1 MEETIVIA
9 LWIALASADVPPPS
23 GSTRIHTEYR
33 IENFED
39 HPELSF
45 YVGPLSSGGS
55 GDLYSPF
62 YKGSVLFGRL
72 DRGTKQVHT
81 MPTATYNTLREEAMA
96 SVRPRLEREKKQL
109 AELDAT
115 SSDPATRKRIQR
127 QERIIRSLE
136 RSALGE
142 EYRQAFVKN
151 LIPCSLSTSTRYTSY
166 EGDGLWVNTLRI
178 VGSSPGKCPL
188 KWVSA
193 GFVPAQPAPAS
204 DPEEATE
211 AKEPPSA
218 PPTEEQGSAPDK
230 EPTRRV
236 PTDPSGGGCTG
247 MGGGCS
253 GSMMGWVL
261 LGSVFLRT
269 RRFLGWRR

>member
-33 IENFED
+33 IEIFED

-55 GDLYSPF
+55 GDLNSPF
-62 YKGSVLFGRL
+62 YKGSVSFGRL

-81 MPTATYNTLREEAMA
+81 MPTATYNALREEAMA

-115 SSDPATRKRIQR
+115 SSDPATQKRIR
-127 QERIIRSLE
+127 RHEMIIRSLE

-142 EYRQAFVKN
+142 EYR
-151 LIPCSLSTSTRYTSY
+151 
-166 EGDGLWVNTLRI
+166 
-178 VGSSPGKCPL
+178 
-188 KWVSA
+188 
-193 GFVPAQPAPAS
+193 
-204 DPEEATE
+204 
-211 AKEPPSA
+211 
-218 PPTEEQGSAPDK
+218 
-230 EPTRRV
+230 
-236 PTDPSGGGCTG
+236 
-247 MGGGCS
+247 
-253 GSMMGWVL
+253 
-261 LGSVFLRT
+261 
-269 RRFLGWRR
+269 